1 MRPRPVC
8 GYTAMLLIWYLTTIR
23 RYAARNT
30 QVLYTALVSCI
41 ALKSH
46 RKRCEIRDHDG
57 SVDGLA
63 RLQLGP
69 FRIAALV
76 GEAKPGRAVCVAV
89 RRRGLVDLECTRP
102 QSNRSHLVFLML
114 ALKFLPGHTGFGC
127 TYLPSFLA
135 CIACDLVWEVG
146 GQHARCCCLHATHYR
161 VRLGAEALRG
171 GRHP

>member
-1 MRPRPVC
+1 MHAGRHVHNVGIVKSQCDPPGQDTAHGCHWMRPRPVC

-89 RRRGLVDLECTRP
+89 RRRGLVDL
-102 QSNRSHLVFLML
+102 
-114 ALKFLPGHTGFGC
+114 
-127 TYLPSFLA
+127 
-135 CIACDLVWEVG
+135 
-146 GQHARCCCLHATHYR
+146 
-161 VRLGAEALRG
+161 
-171 GRHP
+171 